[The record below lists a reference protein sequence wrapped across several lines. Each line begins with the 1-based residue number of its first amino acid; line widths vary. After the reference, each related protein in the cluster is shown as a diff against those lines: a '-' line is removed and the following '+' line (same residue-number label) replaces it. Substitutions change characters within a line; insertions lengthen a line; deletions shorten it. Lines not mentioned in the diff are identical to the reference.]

1 MNAFLR
7 AAEALGDIER
17 WLEGVSSRRL
27 DNGLNVVVSPDDRSP
42 LVATAVAY
50 RAGTRDEAEGLGGTA
65 HFLEHLMFK
74 GSSRYPAGEIDRLTQ
89 AAGGLN
95 NAFTSHD
102 STLYYFT
109 FAADRWRLALDIEA
123 DRMAG
128 LLFDSEEVKAER
140 QVIHEEISMY
150 EAEPWDRLLQEMR
163 AACFGAHPYGR
174 PVLGTRA
181 ELDAIGAREL
191 EAFHRRFYRPR
202 QAVVVVVGDVEVE
215 QAHAA
220 VAEAF
225 DLPADLPAGS
235 VSPRPDPGPV
245 TWNAGRLERRQ
256 GELARLEIALPA
268 PAVDDDGHAPLR
280 LLCGVLSLGRSS
292 RLHRRLVDDEQL
304 ALWVHADVQETLDPG
319 MLSITT
325 ELVPGA
331 DPARVEAEI
340 FAALEG
346 LRAAPPEPDELKRV
360 RQVMLS
366 DWLFGHERLDQRAF
380 LLGGAATLADLDL
393 PARSLT
399 RLLAVRR
406 DELLAMAQRHFAPE
420 KAAVGW
426 SWPEGQA

>member
-1 MNAFLR
+1 MNHSFR

-17 WLEGVSSRRL
+17 WLDGVSTRRL
-27 DNGLNVVVSPDDRSP
+27 GNGLEVIVSPDSRSP

-65 HFLEHLMFK
+65 HFLEHMMFK
-74 GSSRYPAGEIDRLTQ
+74 GSGRYAAGEIDRLTQ
-89 AAGGLN
+89 SAGGMN

-109 FAADRWRLALDIEA
+109 FAADRWRLALDIES

-128 LLFDSEEVKAER
+128 LLLDPDEVNSER

-150 EAEPWDRLLQEMR
+150 EGEPWDMLLQEMR
-163 AACFGAHPYGR
+163 AACFDRHPYGR

-181 ELDAIGAREL
+181 ELDAIDESAL
-191 EAFHRRFYRPR
+191 AAFHARFYRP
-202 QAVVVVVGDVEVE
+202 QHAVVVVVGDVEIE
-215 QAHAA
+215 AAHGA

-225 DLPADLPAGS
+225 DLPAGAAAD
-235 VSPRPDPGPV
+235 RPKLSA
-245 TWNAGRLERRQ
+245 TSWTAGRLERQQ

-268 PAVDDDGHAPLR
+268 PAAQDAEHVPLR
-280 LLCGVLSLGRSS
+280 LLCSVLTLGRSS

-304 ALWVHADVQETLDPG
+304 VLWISADVQETLAPG
-319 MLSITT
+319 LVSITT

-340 FAALEG
+340 FAALER
-346 LRAAPPEPDELKRV
+346 LRSAPPELEELQRV

-380 LLGGAATLADLDL
+380 LLGGAATLADLGL
-393 PARSLT
+393 PVRSLK
-399 RLLAVRR
+399 RLLATRQ
-406 DELLAMAQRHFAPE
+406 DELLEAARRYFAPDQ
-420 KAAVGW
+420 AAVGW
-426 SWPEGQA
+426 SRPEGQVDG